1 MRLLN
6 DRIIIAVDKV
16 EQPEGSL
23 YIPDSARDKPDY
35 ATVVEVGPGLTT
47 STGVVIPVG
56 VEAGDR
62 VMFNKHAGLPI
73 KLEELDQEYLLI
85 SPHDIFLVL

>member
-6 DRIIIAVDKV
+6 DRILIVVDKV

-23 YIPDSARDKPDY
+23 YIPDSAREKPDY
-35 ATVVEVGPGLTT
+35 ATVVDVGPGLTT

-73 KLEELDQEYLLI
+73 KLDEIDEDYLLI
-85 SPHDIFLVL
+85 APHDIFLIL

>member
-6 DRIIIAVDKV
+6 DRILIQVDKV

-23 YIPDSARDKPDY
+23 YIPDSAREKPSY
-35 ATVVEVGPGLTT
+35 ATVIAVGPGLTT
-47 STGVVIPVG
+47 STGSIVPVG
-56 VEAGDR
+56 VEADDR
-62 VMFNKHAGLPI
+62 IMFNPHAGIPV
-73 KLEELDQEYLLI
+73 KPETTDDEFLLI

>member
-47 STGVVIPVG
+47 SAGVVIPVG